1 MNELQIFKN
10 SKFGEIRTKNINNE
24 AYICLA
30 DVCKILDIKN
40 PRDCKNRLNQD
51 GVVNTDTVDKLGR
64 KNQAIFINES
74 NLYKVIFQSRKPEA
88 EQFTE
93 WVTSEVLPNIRKNG
107 AYLTEQKIE
116 EVLSNPDTIIKLATD
131 LKKEREEKEKLKLQV
146 TQNKQIIG
154 ELKPKADYTDKIL
167 NSKSTMTVTAI
178 AKDYGMS
185 AIEFNK
191 KLHELKIQYK
201 QSGQW
206 FLYEKYQRCG
216 YTHSKTTEYKRS
228 DGSIGSNLNTEW
240 TQKGR
245 LFLYNKLKDSGIIP
259 VIERR

>member
-10 SKFGEIRTKNINNE
+10 SNFGEIRTKNINNE

-30 DVCKILDIKN
+30 DVCKILELGQVSRVKS
-40 PRDCKNRLNQD
+40 RLNKD
-51 GVVNTDTVDKLGR
+51 GVTISKVIDSLGR
-64 KNQAIFINES
+64 EQQATFINES
-74 NLYKVIFQSRKPEA
+74 NLYKVIFQSRKLEA
-88 EQFTE
+88 EAFTE
-93 WVTSEVLPNIRKNG
+93 WITSEVLPSIRKNG

-131 LKKEREEKEKLKLQV
+131 LKRERQEKEKLKLEV

-154 ELKPKADYTDKIL
+154 ELKPKADYTDRIL
-167 NSKSTMTVTAI
+167 KSKSTMTVTAI

-191 KLHELKIQYK
+191 KLHDLNIQYK

-216 YTHSKTTEYKRS
+216 YTHSKTTEYTRN
-228 DGSIGSNLNTEW
+228 DGSIGSKLNTEW

-245 LFLYNKLKDSGIIP
+245 LFLYERLKENNIIP
-259 VIERR
+259 LIERE